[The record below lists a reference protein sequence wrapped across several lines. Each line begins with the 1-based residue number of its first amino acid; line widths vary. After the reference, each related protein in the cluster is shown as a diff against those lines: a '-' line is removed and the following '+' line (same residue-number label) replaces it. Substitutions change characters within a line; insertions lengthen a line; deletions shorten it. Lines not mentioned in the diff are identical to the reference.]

1 MGFREKVVRKSFKKK
16 IEVCILNLNYKI
28 ANFSTHHPPTPSI
41 ITMISM
47 ISFFYYYYYYYR
59 RPAILTNR
67 FLWRFVLN
75 AEEAEDEDRLVDS
88 MMLLVSRTTLS
99 SLEEAP
105 PHMIGIDGLGKD
117 GIDGID
123 GRDGMDGRGKDGMDG
138 RGKDGIDGRGKD
150 GMDGMDGM
158 DGRGKDGIGRDGMDG
173 KDGKDGMDG
182 RGKDGKDGTNDSEGV
197 WKVDEEGLKDFRDF
211 RDFKDFRD
219 RSDKI
224 LLAFIWS
231 WVGDSATSPS
241 PSSLKLSTSAL
252 RAK

>member
-123 GRDGMDGRGKDGMDG
+123 GRDGMDGRGKDG
-138 RGKDGIDGRGKD
+138 
-150 GMDGMDGM
+150 
-158 DGRGKDGIGRDGMDG
+158 IGRDGMDG